1 MFHVTVALFALLPKL
16 EDTAPRNTSLLRLVG
31 QEVKVVSR
39 HVDLASKMTNSFTI
53 AACELARNLGITKVL
68 IHKHSSVLSAFGMAL
83 SNRAHEVQEPCA
95 MEYNDENRRT
105 ILSRV
110 EKLSA
115 KVKAELQQQGFPDNL
130 IEIEPYL
137 NMR

>member
-1 MFHVTVALFALLPKL
+1 
-16 EDTAPRNTSLLRLVG
+16 
-31 QEVKVVSR
+31 
-39 HVDLASKMTNSFTI
+39 
-53 AACELARNLGITKVL
+53 
-68 IHKHSSVLSAFGMAL
+68 
-83 SNRAHEVQEPCA
+83 
-95 MEYNDENRRT
+95 MEYNDDNRTT
-105 ILSRV
+105 IISRI